1 MRRITEFVLTFS
13 ALGMLACTGVLVGCS
28 TDENIDLGDVDTTIG
43 IGSDG
48 LEFPSNST
56 RRSPLGDLLK
66 TNEGDAI
73 DTLSNGDYRFLKGDT
88 LNPAT
93 PKVKEAVLAKQ
104 SVTPSDLTV
113 PITPEMMADY
123 TASRSVQYEFPTGAP
138 QEIATFNYQEDPGN
152 DHHQIDSIKEAD
164 ITGNI
169 TIDLGV
175 TALKS
180 SMNKV
185 SLKVFLPKFF
195 GVDKTMFPSNY
206 SLNENIAGEY
216 QELLVSNIPTNS
228 DFILNLKLNKLKNVL
243 SKRPTGS
250 ESYMLV
256 NSTDL
261 ELQGKIKTKVVM
273 NTINFV
279 STATVGSNTV
289 PVKSVDMGDGFH
301 VTHAEGWFNPDINI
315 EPKSTDIGS
324 IPEFLKDDR
333 VSVILSNPTLK
344 IELDNNIDIE
354 GLLKATLVGSYDD
367 GNGGVTYRTLDVTSA
382 EDIIMKQAPAGSN
395 VKSTIMLCRRKG
407 TDPAVQYIE
416 KRNDSNPLRLDPI
429 AGRTDSLKAYDVAA
443 LLSKIP
449 KHIDILLEAHANN
462 TKIGSIDLYKEGTEG
477 DPEAHGCTYAI
488 KPIYEFMAPLT
499 MERGSTIVYSDT
511 VDDFNKD
518 LVKNQ
523 INFYN
528 DGYLQLEASID
539 NNTPLELV
547 ISNPKAVGVK
557 DANGIG
563 HEISDVKVEITDE
576 QGNRLPNGLTVYR
589 MGDSRNRKLYLKAQ
603 GNMKELD
610 GIVFEVVANA
620 TQATAETLNASRH
633 TVQLKDI
640 KLKLNGRIT
649 INLDN

>member
-1 MRRITEFVLTFS
+1 
-13 ALGMLACTGVLVGCS
+13 
-28 TDENIDLGDVDTTIG
+28 
-43 IGSDG
+43 
-48 LEFPSNST
+48 
-56 RRSPLGDLLK
+56 
-66 TNEGDAI
+66 
-73 DTLSNGDYRFLKGDT
+73 
-88 LNPAT
+88 
-93 PKVKEAVLAKQ
+93 
-104 SVTPSDLTV
+104 
-113 PITPEMMADY
+113 
-123 TASRSVQYEFPTGAP
+123 
-138 QEIATFNYQEDPGN
+138 
-152 DHHQIDSIKEAD
+152 
-164 ITGNI
+164 
-169 TIDLGV
+169 
-175 TALKS
+175 
-180 SMNKV
+180 
-185 SLKVFLPKFF
+185 
-195 GVDKTMFPSNY
+195 
-206 SLNENIAGEY
+206 
-216 QELLVSNIPTNS
+216 
-228 DFILNLKLNKLKNVL
+228 
-243 SKRPTGS
+243 
-250 ESYMLV
+250 
-256 NSTDL
+256 
-261 ELQGKIKTKVVM
+261 
-273 NTINFV
+273 
-279 STATVGSNTV
+279 
-289 PVKSVDMGDGFH
+289 
-301 VTHAEGWFNPDINI
+301 
-315 EPKSTDIGS
+315 
-324 IPEFLKDDR
+324 
-333 VSVILSNPTLK
+333 
-344 IELDNNIDIE
+344 
-354 GLLKATLVGSYDD
+354 
-367 GNGGVTYRTLDVTSA
+367 
-382 EDIIMKQAPAGSN
+382 MKQAPAGSN

-462 TKIGSIDLYKEGTEG
+462 TKKGSIDLYKEGTE
-477 DPEAHGCTYAI
+477 DNPEAHGCTYAI
-488 KPIYEFMAPLT
+488 KPVYEFMAPLT
-499 MERGSTIVYSDT
+499 MEKGSTIVYSDT

-563 HEISDVKVEITDE
+563 HEIGDVKVEITDE

-603 GNMKELD
+603 GNMEKLD